1 MKKTVADPKPKFLL
15 AVNRQ
20 TKLTVQVSQKTADLI
35 IDYQAF
41 LKKFSAEEMG
51 VDALVNAFI
60 SSAITSDKTFTK
72 WRKEKTEPLKEDA
85 ETQKENSET
94 QV

>member
-1 MKKTVADPKPKFLL
+1 MKKNVGEAKPKFLL
-15 AVNRQ
+15 SVNRQ
-20 TKLTVQVSQKTADLI
+20 TKLTVQISQKTADLI
-35 IDYQAF
+35 SDYQAF

-72 WRKEKTEPLKEDA
+72 WRKEKTEPHKETT
-85 ETQKENSET
+85 ETQEENNET
-94 QV
+94 KI